1 MLKKIIR
8 KLKSNK
14 PKIFKTSLYKKGI
27 INLFLEL
34 YFKFK
39 NNNNSKIDTNQTK
52 ILVVSLES
60 LGDDAVKSATIDLI
74 KKHYNNAQVDIMV
87 FDAWK
92 EIFQLQGYHTIS
104 FPKGTKIIKI
114 IKEKISFYNEINNSG
129 YTKIIYLDHCGL
141 IRDEFKYINCKD
153 NIGISKLNEE
163 PLLKE
168 IISVEDKV
176 DYVLDRQKWLLEK
189 LTGKKY
195 VLEDIRPNLG
205 KFFPE
210 TIHKDIIIYGIGAS
224 TPTNIMPI
232 PKVIKILN
240 FLLERY
246 PNKKI
251 ILIGYGKEQESY
263 AKKLLKNIDND
274 NIINSVGKTNL
285 KETLQLIKDSD
296 FFIGYDSGPA
306 NLTFSLRKKY
316 VCLFSRELKIWQHP
330 FNDIRYILGDKKNPE
345 NDGYYGSDVLNS
357 IKINQ
362 IENAL
367 NELGL

>member
-1 MLKKIIR
+1 MKRIIR
-8 KLKSNK
+8 KIKSNK
-14 PKIFKTSLYKKGI
+14 PKIFKTSLYKKSI

-39 NNNNSKIDTNQTK
+39 KNDNSKIPSSQNK

-60 LGDDAVKSATIDLI
+60 LGDDAVKSTTIDLI
-74 KKHYNNAQVDIMV
+74 RDYYSNAQVDIMV

-92 EIFQLQGYHTIS
+92 EIFQLQGYKTLS
-104 FPKGTKIIKI
+104 FPKGSKIIKT
-114 IKEKISFYNEINNSG
+114 IKEKINFYNEINNSG
-129 YTKIIYLDHCGL
+129 YTKIIYLDHCGWV
-141 IRDEFKYINCKD
+141 RDEFKYINCKD
-153 NIGISKLNEE
+153 SIGISKSNND
-163 PLLKE
+163 PLLKDTVS
-168 IISVEDKV
+168 IEDKV

-189 LTGKKY
+189 LTGEKY
-195 VLEDIRPNLG
+195 TLEDIRPDLK

-210 TIHKDIIIYGIGAS
+210 TIHKDIIVYGIGAS

-232 PKVIKILN
+232 AKVIEILY
-240 FLLERY
+240 FLLKRY

-251 ILIGYGKEQESY
+251 VLIGNGKEQENY
-263 AKKLLKNIDND
+263 TKKLLKNIDGNR
-274 NIINSVGKTNL
+274 IINSVGKTSL
-285 KETLQLIKDSD
+285 KETLQLIKDSN

-306 NLTFSLRKKY
+306 NIAFSLRKKY

-330 FNDIRYILGDKKNPE
+330 FNDIKYILGNKINPV
-345 NDGYYGSDVLNS
+345 NDGYYGSDRLNS
-357 IKINQ
+357 IKIEQ

>member
-1 MLKKIIR
+1 MKRIIR
-8 KLKSNK
+8 KIKSNK
-14 PKIFKTSLYKKGI
+14 PKIFKTSLYKKKVI
-27 INLFLEL
+27 TLFLEL

-39 NNNNSKIDTNQTK
+39 GTNNSKIINNQNK

-60 LGDDAVKSATIDLI
+60 LGDDAVKSSTIDLI
-74 KKHYNNAQVDIMV
+74 KKYYNDAQVDIMV

-92 EIFQLQGYHTIS
+92 EIFQLQGYKTLS
-104 FPKGTKIIKI
+104 FPRGTKIIKT
-114 IKEKISFYNEINNSG
+114 IKEKINFYNVINNSG

-153 NIGISKLNEE
+153 NIGISKLSND

-168 IISVEDKV
+168 TISIEDKV
-176 DYVLDRQKWLLEK
+176 DYVLDRQKWLLEQ

-195 VLEDIRPNLG
+195 TLEDIRPNLG

-210 TIHKDIIIYGIGAS
+210 TVHKDIIIYGIGAS

-232 PKVIKILN
+232 VKVVEILN
-240 FLLERY
+240 FLLKRY

-251 ILIGYGKEQESY
+251 ILIGYGKDQVNY
-263 AKKLLKNIDND
+263 TKKLLKNISND
-274 NIINSVGKTNL
+274 HLIDLVGKTNL
-285 KETLQLIKDSD
+285 RETLQLIKDSD

-306 NLTFSLRKKY
+306 NMTFSLRKKY

-330 FNDIRYILGDKKNPE
+330 FNDIKYILGDKINPV
-345 NDGYYGSDVLNS
+345 NDGYYGSDRLNS

>member
-1 MLKKIIR
+1 MKKIIR
-8 KLKSNK
+8 KIKSNK
-14 PKIFKTSLYKKGI
+14 PKIFKTSLYKKSI

-39 NNNNSKIDTNQTK
+39 KTDNSKITSNQNK

-60 LGDDAVKSATIDLI
+60 LGDDAVKSTTIDLI
-74 KKHYNNAQVDIMV
+74 KDYYSNAQVDIMV

-92 EIFQLQGYHTIS
+92 EIFQLQGYKTLS
-104 FPKGTKIIKI
+104 FPKGSKIIKT
-114 IKEKISFYNEINNSG
+114 IKEKINFYNEINRSG
-129 YTKIIYLDHCGL
+129 YTKVIYLDHCGL
-141 IRDEFKYINCKD
+141 IRDEFKYINCKN
-153 NIGISKLNEE
+153 NIGISKVKND
-163 PLLKE
+163 PLLKDT
-168 IISVEDKV
+168 ISTEDKV

-195 VLEDIRPNLG
+195 TLEDIRPDLR

-210 TIHKDIIIYGIGAS
+210 TIHKDIIIYGVGAS

-232 PKVIKILN
+232 SKVVNILS
-240 FLLERY
+240 FLLKRY

-251 ILIGYGKEQESY
+251 ILIGYGKDQVNY
-263 AKKLLKNIDND
+263 TKKLLKNISNSR
-274 NIINSVGKTNL
+274 IINSVGETTL

-330 FNDIRYILGDKKNPE
+330 FNEIKYILGDKLNPI

-357 IKINQ
+357 IRIEQ
-362 IENAL
+362 IEDAL